1 MRMRTFSTTS
11 EDFAVCVHRGE
22 QFADTDGAHRTA
34 ETTHNERTAS
44 IREHDGVGHLTATG
58 GAMDT
63 AEMRRD

>member
-11 EDFAVCVHRGE
+11 EDFAVCVRRWE